1 VTGDAAIAIELDDN
15 VIDRLAELICGD
27 DTLAY
32 RTGYQL
38 TRFFEAAGWRRV
50 GEVDGGRLAWV
61 QRTLRTKRHDSDAL
75 RAVLLRLADP
85 REYLDDEDARVK
97 VVQELNELIA
107 LEGLQVVYD
116 GTRPRLIA
124 RTTTLARPEMHE
136 PVRLTANLA
145 DVVHD
150 EKFGAQL
157 ARRLDEA
164 HVCWQSGACTAAI
177 IMLGSVLEG
186 VLYDVA
192 LSRHTDG
199 PEPKDHLQRLIDI
212 AARERWIAKDVTDYA
227 HVLRDHRNLV
237 HPKKQL
243 VDDYE
248 PEDDTVR
255 IAWNVV
261 VAALNDLAESGL

>member
-1 VTGDAAIAIELDDN
+1 VTDDVALVVELDDK

-38 TRFFEAAGWRRV
+38 TKFFEAAGWRRV
-50 GEVDGGRLAWV
+50 GEVDGGRFAWT
-61 QRTLRTKRHDSDAL
+61 QGKLRDRRHDSDAL

-85 REYLDDEDARVK
+85 REYLGDEDVRIK

-116 GTRPRLIA
+116 GARPRLIV
-124 RTTTLARPEMHE
+124 RTATLARPEMHE

-145 DVVHD
+145 DIVHD

-164 HVCWQSGACTAAI
+164 HICWQSGACTAAI

-192 LSRHTDG
+192 LSRHTGG
-199 PEPKDHLQRLIDI
+199 PKPQDYLQGLINL
-212 AARERWIAKDVTDYA
+212 AESKGWIAKDVTDYA

-243 VDDYE
+243 IDDYK

-261 VAALNDLAESGL
+261 VAALNDLTEPGL